1 MNTEE
6 KLFFK
11 QLWELYLVFYNIFK
25 NEDKVIYTDSFF
37 PPNDLR
43 FYFTFFYE
51 KCIYLPTKKFKP
63 NIMKQVVHFY
73 QLGSSSG
80 YKTHYTLHQG
90 YKLIERHHLQE
101 YFLQKVKLRL
111 TELV

>member
-25 NEDKVIYTDSFF
+25 NNDSVIYTGSFF

-43 FYFTFFYE
+43 FYLTFRYE
-51 KCIYLPTKKFKP
+51 NCMYLPTKKIRSS
-63 NIMKQVVHFY
+63 IMKQVVRFY
-73 QLGSSSG
+73 HLGSSS
-80 YKTHYTLHQG
+80 KIHYTLHQG
-90 YKLIERHHLQE
+90 YKLIDRYHLQE
-101 YFLQKVKLRL
+101 YFLQKIKLRL
-111 TELV
+111 TELI